1 MKPASVFTATLVL
14 VLVLVLS
21 LLSSATA
28 SAANPFAREVDVRRE
43 RFDKEGGK
51 PQALIPLL
59 GVLDLWEM
67 VEDRGPIGAFL
78 DAAVKSPKA
87 RSDVR
92 ARAQY
97 LRALYLDRVGRS
109 DEAQKQRA
117 ELGLLTDFQVA
128 GPFDNE
134 GHAGHTTAFGPEK
147 DLGKAFD
154 PNARWEG
161 KDHQVGW
168 RKLPAIA
175 VEGLVAL
182 DSCLRP
188 ETSVTAYATVAVKS
202 DRAERVAV
210 RVGSSGAIKVW
221 VNGKLAVDH
230 DVYRPVRIDQ
240 DAGAAWLEAGWNRV
254 TIKLSAGEAA
264 GFGFFARLTRPDGA
278 RLDGLR
284 MSAEPADLQA
294 ASARKPSGASAGV
307 VSDLG
312 RELGAYA
319 KTHAKDAQAL
329 TDWGIYQHYLA
340 PEDPEKHL
348 AAEALQHAARLK
360 PSPEAW
366 ARLAQAQL
374 DPNDQRKSLETALAL
389 AEKGKDLHAA
399 APIYAGLGEVYA
411 RSRRERRAEELWL
424 KAVAADP
431 DFYPAQLKLAELSAD
446 RGLPAHA
453 AAQLAALEAR
463 QKPPTLKVLRAE
475 ANLALR
481 RGRRAEAEA
490 LFGKLSDAEHDD
502 ADSLHER
509 FSFARSRGLVDQA
522 LQRLDEIARV
532 RPDLLSTALDRAE
545 LLDGIG
551 RSQEAHLTLEAALL
565 VAPEDARLL
574 ERDGRLL
581 HKLGREPD
589 ALPRLRRALELRPQ
603 NPELRAYLAELEA
616 RALPDKSKDP
626 RSDLALR
633 YAEDVRAIIERARKQ
648 PKDGS
653 SPARVLYDAA
663 VTRVHSNGLSETF
676 QQRVVEILDE
686 RGARAEGD
694 FDIRYTPDTQ
704 SVEVRASRVYKANG
718 DILEAISTEETDQS
732 EPWYGLYYDVRAQVV
747 RFSSLSPGD
756 VIDVEYVV
764 SDVGRRNLFADYF
777 GDLHFFQE
785 ALPRVESRWV
795 LIAPKQKQL
804 YFNTPKLANL
814 ERTDEVVGDERIYSW
829 KARGVAKVDAEPG
842 MPGYS
847 ELAAYVHVSTY
858 KTWDDVATW
867 YTGLVKPQLEPNA
880 AIQRAVKD
888 AIKGLKDERAKIRA
902 VYDLVVKRTRYVGLE
917 FGIHGYQPYKVAQVF
932 ARKFGDCKDKASLLV
947 VMLKEA
953 GINASLVLARTRQG
967 GDLDREPASLAPFDH
982 AIAYV
987 PKYDLYLDGTAEFS
1001 GADELPAQD
1010 QDISVLQVNAGKL
1023 VRTPVLPPER
1033 NRVSTNWTVLLDK
1046 SGAARVDEQLS
1057 ILGEAAHEWRQ
1068 HYQSPGERNEKYEQ
1082 AWNGKHPGAKL
1093 VELEM
1098 KLEDLEQPVN
1108 VHAGVEVPHWARPE
1122 GEGAQQ
1128 TLVLPALGREA
1139 DMLRSYARLSSRQY
1153 DLVLGY
1159 PWRQEERVVVNLPPG
1174 YSPRRLPEAHTT
1186 EAPFG
1191 RFQIAVES
1199 KPGQVI
1205 VTATLEVKRH
1215 RIAKGDYA
1223 AFRSFCAEV
1232 DAAVAQNLVLGKDGP
1247 KEVSR

>member
-1 MKPASVFTATLVL
+1 
-14 VLVLVLS
+14 
-21 LLSSATA
+21 
-28 SAANPFAREVDVRRE
+28 
-43 RFDKEGGK
+43 
-51 PQALIPLL
+51 
-59 GVLDLWEM
+59 
-67 VEDRGPIGAFL
+67 
-78 DAAVKSPKA
+78 
-87 RSDVR
+87 
-92 ARAQY
+92 
-97 LRALYLDRVGRS
+97 
-109 DEAQKQRA
+109 
-117 ELGLLTDFQVA
+117 
-128 GPFDNE
+128 
-134 GHAGHTTAFGPEK
+134 
-147 DLGKAFD
+147 
-154 PNARWEG
+154 
-161 KDHQVGW
+161 
-168 RKLPAIA
+168 
-175 VEGLVAL
+175 VAL

-188 ETSVTAYATVAVKS
+188 ETNVTAYATLAVKAQK
-202 DRAERVAV
+202 AERVAV
-210 RVGSSGAIKVW
+210 RVGSSGAVKVW
-221 VNGKLAVDH
+221 VNGRLALDH

-240 DAGAAWLEAGWNRV
+240 DAGGAWLEAGWNRV
-254 TIKLSAGEAA
+254 TIKLSAGEAG
-264 GFGFFARLTRPDGA
+264 GFAFFARLTRPDGG
-278 RLDGLR
+278 RLDGVSF
-284 MSAEPADLQA
+284 SAEPADLVA
-294 ASARKPSGASAGV
+294 AAGRKPNPATVAV
-307 VSDLG
+307 ADLG
-312 RELGAYA
+312 RELGAFA

-340 PEDPEKHL
+340 PEDPERHL
-348 AAEALQHAARLK
+348 AAEALQHAARLR
-360 PSPEAW
+360 PSPEAFG
-366 ARLAQAQL
+366 RLAQAQL
-374 DPNDQRKSLETALAL
+374 DPNDQRKSLETALGL
-389 AEKGKDLHAA
+389 AEKAKDLRPA
-399 APIYAGLGEVYA
+399 APIYTGLGEVYA
-411 RSRRERRAEELWL
+411 RSRRERRAEELWQ
-424 KAVAADP
+424 KAILADP
-431 DFYPAQLKLAELSAD
+431 DFYPAQLRLAELSAD

-453 AAQLAALEAR
+453 AAQLAALEAK
-463 QKPPTLKVLRAE
+463 QKPVTLKVLRAE

-490 LFGKLSDAEHDD
+490 LFARLSDAARDD
-502 ADSLHER
+502 ADALHER
-509 FSFARSRGLVDQA
+509 FSFARARGQVDAA
-522 LQRLDEIARV
+522 LARLDEIMQK

-551 RSQEAHLTLEAALL
+551 RGEEAHRALEAALL
-565 VAPEDARLL
+565 TAPEDARLL

-581 HKLGREPD
+581 HKLGREKD
-589 ALPRLRRALELRPQ
+589 ALPKLRRALELRPQ

-626 RSDLALR
+626 RTDLALR
-633 YAEDVRAIIERARKQ
+633 YSEDVRGIIDRARKK
-648 PKDGS
+648 PKDASGA
-653 SPARVLYDAA
+653 PARVLYDAA
-663 VTRVHSNGLSETF
+663 VTRVHVNGLSETF

-704 SVEVRASRVYKANG
+704 SVEVRTSRVYKANG

-785 ALPRVESRWV
+785 TVPRVESRWV

-804 YFNTPKLANL
+804 YFNTPRLANL
-814 ERTDEVVGDERIYSW
+814 EHTDEVIGDERIYSW
-829 KARGVAKVDAEPG
+829 KAHDVAKVDAEPG

-858 KTWDDVATW
+858 KTWDDVALW

-953 GINASLVLARTRQG
+953 GIGASLVLARTRQG

-1010 QDISVLQVNAGKL
+1010 QDIPVLQVNAGKL

-1033 NRVSTNWTVLLDK
+1033 NRVATTWRVALDA
-1046 SGAARVDEQLS
+1046 SGAAIVDEQLGIS
-1057 ILGEAAHEWRQ
+1057 GEAAHEWRQ

-1082 AWNGKHPGAKL
+1082 AWNGKHPGAKIAA
-1093 VELEM
+1093 LEM
-1098 KLEDLEQPVN
+1098 MLDDLEKPVE
-1108 VHAGVEVPHWARPE
+1108 VHAGIEVPHWARPE
-1122 GEGAQQ
+1122 GEGAQA

-1139 DMLRSYARLSSRQY
+1139 DMLRSYARLSSRKH

-1159 PWRQEERVVVNLPPG
+1159 PWRQEERVVVTLPPG
-1174 YSPRRLPEAHTT
+1174 YSPRRLPESRTAQ
-1186 EAPFG
+1186 APFG
-1191 RFQIAVES
+1191 TFQITVEA
-1199 KPGQVI
+1199 KAGQVV

-1215 RIAKGDYA
+1215 RIAQADYA